1 MTRLCT
7 KFVVGAA
14 ALFLT
19 ACQVQKSA
27 NPLSPVVA
35 GPIEGVVISTPN
47 LLEPGQDWEMKTR
60 DQPLKLL
67 FQNADTSGE
76 RPLTYAFDI
85 ASDAEFKNIVF
96 ARTGIEPSSGP
107 VTTFQLPDKLAAGTY
122 WWRTRAE
129 DGANTGPYSEVKSFN
144 VLAEV
149 VLAPPIPSSP
159 SNGGTVSDNT
169 PAFKIKAGNRSG
181 VTADIEYIVQVSNNS
196 SFSSI
201 AAIFT
206 QKETWPETRI
216 NNGYEF
222 LYSRTYYWRVRAWH
236 TADGSDLS
244 NWSSTFTFKTPP
256 EPVAPP
262 PPPPPD
268 GGGGGGGGTNPNTCN
283 SSAGKDIA
291 ACIEARYPQYLAAGV
306 SLDRRKANM
315 AFLRDRMIEHGN
327 CRGLDLGLNLK
338 RGGPSI
344 SYDFLV
350 WRRSGHPDT
359 GVDIAG
365 GYDDTRK
372 RLSLGWLTYG
382 ADRNYGHPYYKNY
395 GPVNCK

>member
-7 KFVVGAA
+7 KFVAGAA
-14 ALFLT
+14 AVLLT

-27 NPLSPVVA
+27 NPLSPTVA

-47 LLEPGQDWEMKTR
+47 LLEPGQDWEMRTR

-129 DGANTGPYSEVKSFN
+129 DGANTGPYSEIKSFN

-149 VLAPPIPSSP
+149 VLAPPIPASP
-159 SNGGTVSDNT
+159 ANGSTISDLT
-169 PAFKIKAGNRSG
+169 PKFKIKAGNRSG
-181 VTADIEYIVQVSNNS
+181 VTADIEYILQVSNNS

-206 QKETWPETRI
+206 KKETWPETRI
-216 NNGYEF
+216 DENYSF
-222 LYSRTYYWRVRAWH
+222 LYQRTYYWRVRAWH
-236 TADGSDLS
+236 TADGSELS
-244 NWSSTFTFKTPP
+244 NWSSTQTFKTPRP
-256 EPVAPP
+256 PVVEPP
-262 PPPPPD
+262 PPPDD
-268 GGGGGGGGTNPNTCN
+268 GGGGGGGNPNSCN
-283 SSAGKDIA
+283 STRGSDIA
-291 ACIEARYPQYLAAGV
+291 DCIEARYPSYLAAGV

-315 AFLRDRMIEHGN
+315 AFLRDRMIEHGK
-327 CRGLDLGLNLK
+327 CKGLDLGLNLK

-344 SYDFLV
+344 SLDFLV
-350 WRRSGHPDT
+350 HRRPGHPDQ
-359 GVDIAG
+359 GVDIGSA
-365 GYDDTRK
+365 YDDTSR
-372 RLSLGWLTYG
+372 RLKLAWHTYG
-382 ADRNYGHPYYKNY
+382 ADENYGYPYYKNF
-395 GPVNCK
+395 GPVSCN